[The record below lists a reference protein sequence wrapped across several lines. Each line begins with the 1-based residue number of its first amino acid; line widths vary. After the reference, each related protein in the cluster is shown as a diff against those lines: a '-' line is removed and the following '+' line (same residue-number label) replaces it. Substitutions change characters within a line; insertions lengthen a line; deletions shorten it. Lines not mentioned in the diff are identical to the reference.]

1 MSWKG
6 LGGDDMRSF
15 KKCVISVAINGSE
28 DDGMNIE
35 NLENYEVGES
45 EEEAIDDE
53 CEHFWRCRGQR
64 RTVNYSIY
72 TRAYYTCILY
82 SVLCRNNLTY
92 LFGAQ
97 QASYIG

>member
-53 CEHFWRCRGQR
+53 CEHF
-64 RTVNYSIY
+64 
-72 TRAYYTCILY
+72 
-82 SVLCRNNLTY
+82 
-92 LFGAQ
+92 
-97 QASYIG
+97 